1 MENGN
6 INNKINEI
14 KEIISMFDSALSYN
28 CVILNFKKFIEQY
41 SFINKWGIS
50 SDYSFN
56 GNIKTIAFSIF
67 PYDELLSNTIKE
79 NIPRDLKKTR
89 DIESKTIEFLKKS
102 ERFFNFIFIIN
113 DDMSID
119 YKNLY
124 KDTIDIIRQTMID
137 KNTNIKYSKRLR
149 KYNSN
154 SFSKELFSKIH
165 IISIISSYL
174 MSLVLRLQPKV
185 AYNIWIPDRGPSI
198 STFEGLLIDM
208 YSLELNVLKQIYNAK
223 QQKYDIITKENK
235 KSNKYEFDSF
245 IRLPDYF
252 AGIVAAFDGTNNET
266 DTKFYTLFKNTI
278 LNNSNVSITKVNISN
293 NNLKIEAYN
302 IHNI

>member
-1 MENGN
+1 MESNN
-6 INNKINEI
+6 INNKIKQI
-14 KEIISMFDSALSYN
+14 KEIISMFDNALNYN
-28 CVILNFKKFIEQY
+28 CVISNFKNFIEQY
-41 SFINKWGIS
+41 SFIDKWGIS

-89 DIESKTIEFLKKS
+89 DIESKTIEFLEKS
-102 ERFFNFIFIIN
+102 EKFFNFIFIIN

-124 KDTIDIIRQTMID
+124 KDTIDIIRQTIID
-137 KNTNIKYSKRLR
+137 ENTNIKYNKRLR
-149 KYNSN
+149 KYYSN
-154 SFSKELFSKIH
+154 SFSQELFSKIH

-174 MSLVLRLQPKV
+174 MSLVLRLQPKC
-185 AYNIWIPDRGPSI
+185 AYNIWIPDRGPSF
-198 STFEGLLIDM
+198 STFEELLLDM
-208 YSLELNVLKQIYNAK
+208 YSLELNVLKQIYNVEPH
-223 QQKYDIITKENK
+223 KYNIVTKENK
-235 KSNKYEFDSF
+235 NSNKYEFDSF

-252 AGIVAAFDGTNNET
+252 AGIVAAFDSSNNEI

-278 LNNSNVSITKVNISN
+278 LNNLNVSLNKVNISN
-293 NNLKIEAYN
+293 DNLKIEAYN
-302 IHNI
+302 IHSM

>member
-1 MENGN
+1 MGSNN
-6 INNKINEI
+6 INNKIKQI
-14 KEIISMFDSALSYN
+14 KEIISMFDNALNYN
-28 CVILNFKKFIEQY
+28 CVISNFKNFIEQY

-50 SDYSFN
+50 SDYSLN

-79 NIPRDLKKTR
+79 NISRDLKKTR

-102 ERFFNFIFIIN
+102 EKFFNFIFIIN

-124 KDTIDIIRQTMID
+124 KDTIDIIRQTIID
-137 KNTNIKYSKRLR
+137 ESTNIKYDKRLR

-154 SFSKELFSKIH
+154 SFPQELFSKIH

-174 MSLVLRLQPKV
+174 MSLVLRLQPKC
-185 AYNIWIPDRGPSI
+185 AYNIWIPDRGPSF
-198 STFEGLLIDM
+198 SAFEELLLDM
-208 YSLELNVLKQIYNAK
+208 YSLELNVLKQIYNVEPH
-223 QQKYDIITKENK
+223 KYNIVTKENK
-235 KSNKYEFDSF
+235 NSNKYEFDSF

-252 AGIVAAFDGTNNET
+252 AGIVAAFDGSNNEIN
-266 DTKFYTLFKNTI
+266 TKFYTLFKNTI
-278 LNNSNVSITKVNISN
+278 LNNLNVSLNKVNISN
-293 NNLKIEAYN
+293 DNLKIEAYN
-302 IHNI
+302 IHNM